1 MGLHSTVVLLGLL
14 MMAGGAVL
22 FFATQHKKLGLTLAA
37 VGLFLAAVSVL
48 SATLLWASGM

>member
-22 FFATQHKKLGLTLAA
+22 FFATQHRKLGLTLAA
-37 VGLFLAAVSVL
+37 RHS
-48 SATLLWASGM
+48 SADSAWFWPA